1 VSQRL
6 VLASASP
13 RRRDLLEQIGIIA
26 DAVVPAEIDEAP
38 RPRELPAQTARR
50 LAVEKANAVAE
61 REPGAFVLAAD
72 TVVAVGRRQLGKP
85 ETAAE
90 ARDFL
95 NRLSGRRH
103 NVLGGISVIAPDERR
118 SDRLVT
124 TMVRFK
130 RLSPADIESYLQT
143 DEWQGKAGGYA
154 IQGRA
159 AALVPAIN
167 GSYTN
172 IVGLDIAMARA
183 MLEGLGWKASS

>member
-1 VSQRL
+1 MSQRL

-13 RRRDLLEQIGIIA
+13 RRRDLLEQIGIVA

-38 RPRELPAQTARR
+38 HSRELPPQTARR
-50 LAVEKANAVAE
+50 LAIEKANAVAE
-61 REPGAFVLAAD
+61 REPHAFVLAAD

-85 ETAAE
+85 QTAQE
-90 ARDFL
+90 AREFL
-95 NRLSGRRH
+95 NQLSGRRH
-103 NVLGGISVIAPDERR
+103 NVLGGVSVIAPDGRR
-118 SDRLVT
+118 SDRLAT
-124 TMVRFK
+124 TAVRFK
-130 RLSPADIESYLQT
+130 RLSPADIESYLET

-159 AALVPAIN
+159 AAFVPAII

-172 IVGLDIAMARA
+172 IVGLEVAMARA